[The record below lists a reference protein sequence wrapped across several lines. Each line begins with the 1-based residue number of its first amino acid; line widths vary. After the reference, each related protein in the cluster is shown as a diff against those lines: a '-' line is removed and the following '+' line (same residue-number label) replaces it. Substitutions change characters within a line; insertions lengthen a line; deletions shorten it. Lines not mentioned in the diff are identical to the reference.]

1 MPSDPRAKIRI
12 SEIGTLT
19 TLPVMWWPQSVQ
31 PFPKGSTLNA
41 ASAVAIETTGA
52 MM

>member
-1 MPSDPRAKIRI
+1 MPSEPSAKIRI

-19 TLPVMWWPQSVQ
+19 TLPVMWWPQRFQ
-31 PFPKGSTLNA
+31 PSPNGSTLNA